1 MDSIRN
7 VVRFVA
13 IANLS
18 YFFVEFY
25 FATRFGSVSLF
36 ADSIDFLEDASVNI
50 LIFIGLSW
58 SLVAR
63 RRLSRIFAVILMVP
77 AISVVI
83 STVYEIN
90 NPSPPSGSGIS
101 IIAAGA
107 LVVNFTC
114 AFILAKFRD
123 SKKGLVI
130 AAYLSARNDALAN
143 IAIITAGIIT
153 IYWSSSIPDLAVG
166 ISIGML
172 NADAAVKVW
181 KSTEH

>member
-7 VVRFVA
+7 VVRIVA
-13 IANLS
+13 VANLS

-25 FATRFGSVSLF
+25 FAPRLGSVSLF
-36 ADSIDFLEDASVNI
+36 AVSIDFLEDASVTI

-63 RRLSRIFAVILMVP
+63 RKLSRIFAGILMVP

-83 STVYEIN
+83 STIYEIN

-107 LVVNFTC
+107 LIVNFTC
-114 AFILAKFRD
+114 AFILSSFKD

-143 IAIITAGIIT
+143 AAIIGAGVIT
-153 IYWSSSIPDLAVG
+153 IFWSSSIPDLAVG
-166 ISIGML
+166 ISIGIL
-172 NADAAVKVW
+172 NADAALKVW
-181 KSTEH
+181 RSTDH

>member
-18 YFFVEFY
+18 YFIIEFY
-25 FATRFGSVSLF
+25 FATRLGSVSLF

-107 LVVNFTC
+107 LVVN
-114 AFILAKFRD
+114 
-123 SKKGLVI
+123 
-130 AAYLSARNDALAN
+130 LSL
-143 IAIITAGIIT
+143 IHI
-153 IYWSSSIPDLAVG
+153 
-166 ISIGML
+166 
-172 NADAAVKVW
+172 
-181 KSTEH
+181 

>member
-7 VVRFVA
+7 VVRIVA
-13 IANLS
+13 VANLS

-25 FATRFGSVSLF
+25 FATRLGSVSLF

-63 RRLSRIFAVILMVP
+63 RKLSRIFAGILMVP

-83 STVYEIN
+83 STIYEIN

-107 LVVNFTC
+107 LIVNFTC
-114 AFILAKFRD
+114 AFILSSFKD

-143 IAIITAGIIT
+143 AAIIGAGVIT
-153 IYWSSSIPDLAVG
+153 IFWSSSIPDLALG
-166 ISIGML
+166 ISIGIL
-172 NADAAVKVW
+172 NADAALKVW
-181 KSTEH
+181 RSTDH